1 MGFPS
6 SPVVAA
12 MMLDSGDSQAR
23 SCRWTGKPSPV
34 CPRPNRSPEEVASF
48 LADLASWTLRA
59 IGALALASFPAVA
72 AEPGAR
78 GAFIETDCRYRLRG
92 DPQAAADTEPL
103 GRVWFPREDVFR
115 PLVADMKQ
123 PRFYLSFRNVRFR
136 TTGLPAGGQDDR
148 IAAGVVGMGKEVG
161 IWRRSVRQRC
171 DGLQVNLF
179 GAVFSQFNLD
189 APSDDLIN
197 TDFLIGPIV
206 TFRRGIVSA
215 RLRLYHQSSHLGDE
229 LILNNP
235 GLDRVNLSFEAFDG
249 LISVE
254 ARWWRVYAGGGY
266 IVSSETDLD
275 EGLAQGGFELR
286 GLRWS
291 WVGVRC
297 TAVFGADFQA
307 FEARDWDWT
316 TSLMGG
322 IELTNPDGTNRFRV
336 LLAYLEGSVP
346 FGQFFN
352 TEKIRNYGL
361 QLQFDF

>member
-1 MGFPS
+1 MNSYLTALRFRALCAI
-6 SPVVAA
+6 AA
-12 MMLDSGDSQAR
+12 L
-23 SCRWTGKPSPV
+23 V
-34 CPRPNRSPEEVASF
+34 
-48 LADLASWTLRA
+48 
-59 IGALALASFPAVA
+59 LASFPAA
-72 AEPGAR
+72 GAEPGTP
-78 GAFIETDCRYRLRG
+78 GAFIETDCRYRMRG
-92 DPQAAADTEPL
+92 DPQAAADAQAL
-103 GRVWFPREDVFR
+103 GKVWFPQEDVFR
-115 PLVADMKQ
+115 PLLADMKQ

-148 IAAGVVGMGKEVG
+148 ITAAVVGMGKEVG

-189 APSDDLIN
+189 ARSDDLIN

-206 TFRRGIVSA
+206 TLRRGIVSA

-229 LILNNP
+229 FILNNP

-254 ARWWRVYAGGGY
+254 GRWWRVYAGGGY
-266 IVSSETDLD
+266 IITSETDLD

-291 WVGVRC
+291 WKGARC
-297 TAVFGADFQA
+297 TAVFGADLQA
-307 FEARDWDWT
+307 FDAQDWDLT
-316 TSLMGG
+316 TSMMGG
-322 IELTNPDGTNRFRV
+322 IELTNPAGTNRFRV
-336 LLAYLEGSVP
+336 LLAYLNGAVP
-346 FGQFFN
+346 FGQFFT